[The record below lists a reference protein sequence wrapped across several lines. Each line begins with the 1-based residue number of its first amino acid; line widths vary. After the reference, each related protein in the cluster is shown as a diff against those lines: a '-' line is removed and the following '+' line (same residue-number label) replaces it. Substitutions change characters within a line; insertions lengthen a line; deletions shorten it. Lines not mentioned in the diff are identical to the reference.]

1 MFWRITPLQF
11 SNIMRGKQWA
21 REEFERTAISHA
33 WYVEAFR
40 RTKRLPDLE
49 RLLSPPDELAQQ
61 SADDMMAVL
70 LAAQAAGAHMEITEV
85 PASWLQQ

>member
-1 MFWRITPLQF
+1 MFWKITPLQF
-11 SNIMRGKQWA
+11 SNIMRGRQWA
-21 REEFERTAISHA
+21 REEAERSAIAGA

-49 RLLSPPDELAQQ
+49 TMLSPQDELAQQ
-61 SADDMMAVL
+61 TPDDMLAVL
-70 LAAQAAGAHMEITEV
+70 LAAQAAGAHMTIEEV